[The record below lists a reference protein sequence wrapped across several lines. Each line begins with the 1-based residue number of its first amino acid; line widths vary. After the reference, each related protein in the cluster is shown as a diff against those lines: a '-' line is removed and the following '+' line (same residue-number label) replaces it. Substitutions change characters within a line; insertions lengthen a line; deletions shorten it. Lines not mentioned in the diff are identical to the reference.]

1 MDHLLSLL
9 IFIPL
14 LACGLVLLV
23 PARFTQLIKLLA
35 LGATLLELLLA
46 LHAYVYFVPDKLG
59 YQFAEKANWFG
70 LQLSKWGYFQVQY
83 FLGVDGL
90 SIAMVLLTGI
100 IGVIGVLSSWNL
112 QTKNPKGYFALYLLL
127 LASVMGCFLALDMFL
142 FYLFFEFMLLPMYFL
157 IGNWGGPKRE
167 YAAIKFFIFTLI
179 GSLLILIVMI
189 G

>member
-1 MDHLLSLL
+1 MDHLLSYL

-14 LACGLVLLV
+14 LVAAIILAV
-23 PARFTQLIKLLA
+23 PARFTKAIKSLT
-35 LGATLLELLLA
+35 LGAALAELGLSLFA
-46 LHAYVYFVPDKLG
+46 WFTFKPAETG
-59 YQFAEKANWFG
+59 YQFVEKADWFG
-70 LQLSKWGYFQVQY
+70 LQLSKFGYFQVQY

-100 IGVIGVLSSWNL
+100 VGVIGVLSSWNL
-112 QTKNPKGYFALYLLL
+112 ESKNPKGYFALYLLL
-127 LASVMGCFLALDMFL
+127 LASVLGCFLALDMFL